1 MKKTYILLSAA
12 LMFFGLTAKAQTTIT
27 FDTEDYAGI
36 SVYDKWEESPFR
48 TGELEGNAGVA
59 SNPSTTPDEVLGVA
73 PNTTEKVVAFQRSR
87 YGSNVY
93 GVRIDLKEPIRVTK
107 ELQYV
112 HVMTY
117 LKDKPAASRMMVIG
131 LGRRLEAS
139 WSGQAGQDVE
149 QFWSYTP
156 ANVQPK
162 DGWQDIVVSFKGFS
176 YSKEENANSGIDLH
190 ALVIVPDVRTPDED
204 AADWVA
210 YFDEI
215 VVDDN
220 PDKRF
225 STEQYA
231 LTHDKEAAMNRTDRG
246 LNKVGLTVGE
256 KTYESAARSK
266 KLYSDNTTTSV
277 FSAKAG
283 DQVQPTFGYS
293 GNWMSGYVYVD
304 WGNDA
309 LFKDALNADGTP
321 AEGSDV
327 VSYNALQIGE
337 TWYKSDGT
345 TRGDGNGIGQGVP
358 TFTVPAGT
366 TPGFYRMRYKV
377 DWNSINPAGATDI
390 ITNGGGIVDLMLDV
404 HGDEVTVNASQL
416 NGDIRTANGD
426 NLISYPAGYEQ
437 PFEVKIAP
445 APGFVQY
452 GFKLKYGYNVTA
464 KDQLDDKGNPNWIEV
479 NVPYTEIAGDGTY
492 TIPAEYMRGSQVSIT
507 GDMQQEQLYTVEVVG
522 LEGQG
527 GVVYANI
534 ETLHG
539 GTVYATQ
546 FFTVEQVEAIAV
558 EGYTSIVTL
567 NDRVIT
573 VTYRSAA
580 VAYREVTSLTELKN
594 YKLYQIKS
602 NNNEGYLAWNHSITD
617 QYLSLRGVTNFQSG
631 EPSAEVRAQYA
642 EEVSPFDETVVW
654 RIFKEGDKYY
664 LYHPAKN
671 AYVTR
676 SGRDYQFTD
685 TKTALDAIHVNDDG
699 SFAFH
704 AGGGYSDGSTNFA
717 CIVTNENQ
725 IAVRNWTATDHGA
738 KMQIIENPNVYTLE
752 YTVEVV
758 GGVADGG
765 ITLDGTDYAHGATV
779 VSTQFLTAADVTAK
793 EVFMSEANVTVNVE
807 NRTIRV
813 AYTTTPSEVVTSI
826 TSGKLYTLEC
836 RSGNAHSSARFIGIT
851 ADGKI
856 SGQSS
861 TPALIKF
868 EEANE
873 ENGYYIKI
881 VDAGKYLNH
890 NGSNISASAERN
902 TMWTLGVPTHTA
914 NVVTFTIGND
924 KYLNNNG
931 SDCND
936 NTCTNLKAN
945 SHGGGPG
952 SDNACSLWEMKEYPE
967 PEKVLAFVEP
977 VEGKYYKI
985 MGDNQAGMPW
995 LTNQLNGNSIVV
1007 SANEADAAIF
1017 EKTAN
1022 GLKDVVT
1029 GKYLGMNGSVV
1040 SLVDNETNVVIGEH
1054 NDDNAT
1060 GNGVKYSIKVSTN
1073 YMYNN
1078 NNDGKTHESYDWIT
1092 TIERYWGFIEVAY
1105 EPEEEEPD
1113 PSTMVYS
1120 PTTTNLTSGELNQ
1133 MTKPTLIAIKNL
1145 SSTNNYYFVGN
1156 TGATPYSKA
1165 DFSNE
1170 AVFVWTPV
1178 EEGVA
1183 GSYYLKKFDGTYM
1196 QKISPKD
1203 FGTVENAAV
1212 FSTTNPTSQGS
1223 GSTYFNGDGDSQ
1235 NYINGNDDANL
1246 VRFVTDG
1253 KWINVQN
1260 VSSGTPTYNT
1270 GTGGWTIHYVYTVEG
1285 RKIEDEP
1292 ELPEHTDAAKGLNI
1306 YFNPCG
1312 VVGTNYLTLA
1322 EVKGE
1327 GAIDPITYKTT
1338 SKPAS
1343 WHVPYPHDYGQ
1354 VVRGGTF
1361 NVNITLSA
1369 TPASDLVAT
1378 AYFDWDANGE
1388 FETTE
1393 AITLN
1398 GTAGTASV
1406 SVPTDAAAS
1415 HMRMR
1420 VRINSNGLD
1429 RAEDD
1434 VEGFAYDFHLTTVDA
1449 QQNLTVRASSSSA
1462 SRGTVTL
1469 SSNAESYARGT
1480 ELTATATPKNN
1491 ATFTCWKEEG
1501 VVVSTEATYT
1511 FTVDHNVNLKAYF
1524 TPAFSYDDRLDY
1536 YIGEAEAIESG
1547 DLVGQYSA
1555 AAVTALADDIAAAKN
1570 VAEAT
1575 QNDVATLQAAM
1586 NSLAVNMPS
1595 PAKYYKIVNPSAAN
1609 QVAYADNTNSCS
1621 WGDNTTPAGVWVF
1634 EEGTADNKFYLRNLS
1649 TGSYTTSYN
1658 KDATVVLGEKDQE
1671 VTVVYHGANRQMG
1684 IAPNGGQQLN
1694 RANGR
1699 LCAWTDNPGLNS
1711 NSAWIIEEVAPEE
1724 ITHSLTVTAAMWA
1737 SLMLGF
1743 DAEIPEG
1750 LTAYVGTLVDDCLT
1764 LNEVSGILPAETP
1777 VLIKAEAADYD
1788 FNYSANTP
1796 AVIDNNNLQGTLFS
1810 KPVSSVTEGTVY
1822 TLQWYTPQGEDDT
1835 YTLPVVFKQYA
1846 NEDNTTDGLTLGANK
1861 AYLVLDSGSASAIS
1875 IRFEGSTDVEFS
1887 TLNSQPSTEVY
1898 DLMGRRVQNP
1908 AKGVYIV
1915 KGKKIVSN
1923 DN

>member
-1 MKKTYILLSAA
+1 MKKTNILLSAA

-48 TGELEGNAGVA
+48 TGKLEGNAGVA
-59 SNPSTTPDEVLGVA
+59 LNPSTTPDEVLGVA

-176 YSKEENANSGIDLH
+176 YSEEENANSGIDLH

-246 LNKVGLTVGE
+246 LSKVGLTVGG

-283 DQVQPTFGYS
+283 EQVQPTFNYTG
-293 GNWMSGYVYVD
+293 GWMSGYVYVD
-304 WGNDA
+304 WNGDA
-309 LFKDALNADGTP
+309 RFDDALNENGTP

-327 VSYNALQIGE
+327 VSYNAFQIDG

-358 TFTVPAGT
+358 QFTVPAGT

-377 DWNSINPAGATDI
+377 DWNSINPAGANDI

-416 NGDIRTANGD
+416 NGDIRTAND
-426 NLISYPAGYEQ
+426 ANLISYSAGYEQ
-437 PFEVKIAP
+437 PFEVKIVP

-492 TIPAEYMRGSQVSIT
+492 TIPAEYMRGSQVSIM
-507 GDMQQEQLYTVEVVG
+507 GDMQQVQQYTVAVVG

-539 GTVYATQ
+539 GTINATQ
-546 FFTVEQVEAIAV
+546 FFSVEQVEAIPV
-558 EGYTSIVTL
+558 EGYTANVTL
-567 NDRVIT
+567 NDRVVT

-617 QYLSLRGVTNFQSG
+617 QYLSLRGVTNFGSG

-704 AGGGYSDGSTNFA
+704 AGGGYGADSYSFA
-717 CIVTNENQ
+717 SIVTNENEM
-725 IAVRNWTATDHGA
+725 AVRNWTSTDHGS

-752 YTVEVV
+752 YTVEVAD
-758 GGVADGG
+758 GVAGGG

-793 EVFMSEANVTVNVE
+793 EVFMSEANVTVDVE

-826 TSGKLYTLEC
+826 TAGKLYTLEC
-836 RSGNAHSSARFIGIT
+836 RSSGAHNTARFIGIT
-851 ADGKI
+851 DDGKI
-856 SGQSS
+856 SGQSA

-868 EEANE
+868 EKANE

-881 VDAGKYLNH
+881 VDADKYLNH
-890 NGSNISASAERN
+890 NGNNISASAEKS
-902 TMWTLGVPTHTA
+902 TVWTLGVGGKDNVN

-931 SDCND
+931 SDCSD
-936 NTCTNLKAN
+936 GTCVNLKAN
-945 SHGGGPG
+945 SHAGGPG
-952 SDNACSLWEMKEYPE
+952 SGNACSLWEMTQYPE
-967 PEKVLAFVEP
+967 PEDE
-977 VEGKYYKI
+977 
-985 MGDNQAGMPW
+985 D
-995 LTNQLNGNSIVV
+995 
-1007 SANEADAAIF
+1007 
-1017 EKTAN
+1017 
-1022 GLKDVVT
+1022 
-1029 GKYLGMNGSVV
+1029 
-1040 SLVDNETNVVIGEH
+1040 
-1054 NDDNAT
+1054 
-1060 GNGVKYSIKVSTN
+1060 
-1073 YMYNN
+1073 
-1078 NNDGKTHESYDWIT
+1078 
-1092 TIERYWGFIEVAY
+1092 
-1105 EPEEEEPD
+1105 EEEPD

-1145 SSTNNYYFVGN
+1145 SGTNNYYFVGN
-1156 TGATPYSKA
+1156 TGGVPYSKA

-1196 QKISPKD
+1196 QKTSPKD
-1203 FGTVENAAV
+1203 FGTIENAAV

-1223 GSTYFNGDGDSQ
+1223 GSTSFNGDGDSQ

-1260 VSSGTPTYNT
+1260 GSNGTPIYNT

-1338 SKPAS
+1338 IKPAS

-1378 AYFDWDANGE
+1378 AYFDWDADGE
-1388 FETTE
+1388 FEATQVI
-1393 AITLN
+1393 ALN
-1398 GTAGTASV
+1398 GTTGTASV
-1406 SVPTDAAAS
+1406 SVPNDAADS

-1449 QQNLTVRASSSSA
+1449 QQNLTARVSSSSA

-1469 SSNAESYARGT
+1469 SDNAESYARGT
-1480 ELTATATPKNN
+1480 ELTAIATPKNN

-1501 VVVSTEATYT
+1501 VVVSTDAAYT

-1524 TPAFSYDDRLDY
+1524 TPAISYNDRLDY
-1536 YIGEAEAIESG
+1536 YIGEAEAIEGG
-1547 DLVGQYSA
+1547 DRVGEYSA
-1555 AAVTALADDIAAAKN
+1555 AAISELATDIAAAKD
-1570 VAEAT
+1570 VTEAT
-1575 QNDVATLQAAM
+1575 QDDVTALQTAM
-1586 NSLAVNMPS
+1586 NGLSVNMPS
-1595 PAKYYKIVNPSAAN
+1595 PAKFYRIVKPGAVD
-1609 QVAYADNTNSCS
+1609 QVAYAANTNSCS

-1658 KDATVVLGEKDQE
+1658 KDATVVLGEKNQE
-1671 VTVVYHGANRQMG
+1671 VTVVYHGADRQMG

-1694 RANGR
+1694 RASGR
-1699 LCAWTDNPGLNS
+1699 LCAWTDDPGLNS
-1711 NSAWIIEEVAPEE
+1711 NSAWIIEEVALEE

-1743 DAEIPEG
+1743 NAEIPEG
-1750 LTAYVGTLVDDCLT
+1750 LTAYVGTLADDCLT
-1764 LNEVSGILPAETP
+1764 LNKVEDVLPAETP
-1777 VLIKAEAADYD
+1777 VLIKAEAADDYD
-1788 FNYSANTP
+1788 FNYSTDTP
-1796 AVIDNNNLQGTLFS
+1796 ATINSNALQGTLFD
-1810 KPVSSVTEGTVY
+1810 KPVEGIVY
-1822 TLQWYTPQGEDDT
+1822 TLQSYTRQGEDDT
-1835 YTLPVVFKQYA
+1835 YTLPVVFRQYA
-1846 NEDNTTDGLTLGANK
+1846 NEDNTTNGLTLGANK
-1861 AYLVLDSGSASAIS
+1861 AYLVLTDPARSIS
-1875 IRFEGSTDVEFS
+1875 IRFGEGDDTTDIAPS
-1887 TLNSQPSTEVY
+1887 TLSPQPSTEIY
-1898 DLMGRRVQNP
+1898 DLMGRRVLNP
-1908 AKGVYIV
+1908 TKGVYIV
-1915 KGKKIVSN
+1915 NGKKIVF
-1923 DN
+1923 